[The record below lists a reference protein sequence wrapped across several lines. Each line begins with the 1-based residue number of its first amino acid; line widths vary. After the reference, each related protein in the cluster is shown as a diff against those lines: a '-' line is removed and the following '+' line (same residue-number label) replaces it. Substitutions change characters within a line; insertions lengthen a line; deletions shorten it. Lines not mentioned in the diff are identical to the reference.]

1 MSTLSPVSACRAL
14 SYTDSTVTYPI
25 PDLYIW
31 IFQDGI
37 REAVKDISPVDGMAC
52 PACFRDIA
60 ESFNALV
67 RTGSGSDDMFA
78 SDMAALLG
86 LDASEVTLNGWDDA
100 PLESVT
106 VPVSVSWNDALEA
119 MHKVFRGNVPSGGY
133 SWGVAYKWA
142 NLEMTD
148 RVCKECGHGA

>member
-1 MSTLSPVSACRAL
+1 MSTLTPAPVVNHAG
-14 SYTDSTVTYPI
+14 STVTYPI

-31 IFQDGI
+31 NAQNAI
-37 REAVKDISPVDGMAC
+37 REAVKDISPVDGKSC

-60 ESFNALV
+60 ESFNALA
-67 RTGSGSDDMFA
+67 RTGMGSDDTFA

-119 MHKVFRGNVPSGGY
+119 MHKVFRGEVPSGGY
-133 SWGVAYKWA
+133 SWGVAYKMA

-148 RVCKECGHGA
+148 RVCEECGHGK

>member
-1 MSTLSPVSACRAL
+1 MSTLTPAPVSPVVNR
-14 SYTDSTVTYPI
+14 DGSTVTYPI
-25 PDLYIW
+25 PALYPW
-31 IFQDGI
+31 IAQQGI
-37 REAVKDISPVDGMAC
+37 RDAVRDIAPVNGKPC
-52 PACFRDIA
+52 PACVRDIT

-67 RTGSGSDDMFA
+67 RTSSGSDDSLA

-86 LDASEVTLNGWDDA
+86 LDASEVTVNGWDDA

-119 MHKVFRGNVPSGGY
+119 MHKAFRGEVPSGGY
-133 SWGVAYKWA
+133 TWGVAYKWA
-142 NLEMTD
+142 VLELTD